1 MAAMVTC
8 KKGVWFTLDVNLPSV
23 ETKAAFIS
31 RLESV
36 RSLLTPVGTRKLDTY
51 GLMQALFTC
60 AEATVTP
67 PAAATPSSAPV
78 SDTSSVQPGPSGAVR
93 NLVEDAGIAHS
104 RFHIVLY

>member
-1 MAAMVTC
+1 MAAMVTG
-8 KKGVWFTLDVNLPSV
+8 KKRVRFTLDVNLPSA
-23 ETKAAFIS
+23 EAKAAFIS

-67 PAAATPSSAPV
+67 PAATPSSAPM

-93 NLVEDAGIAHS
+93 NLVEDAGNSAQ
-104 RFHIVLY
+104 